1 MHQRAMDVRLMPE
14 IQRACVVDL
23 GKQCSDQVEKG
34 EVKVTKLHIPPN
46 ENSVSYSLFFSIFL
60 PTVAIPLPTGVRIL
74 LPEIPSRLGWPPPFL
89 GVPIFRLCPSVLLP
103 LHCPQLFSLL
113 CISFCTHWRSMQGN
127 KYSVLNSLPL
137 FTILSGEF
145 F

>member
-1 MHQRAMDVRLMPE
+1 MHQRAVDVRLMPE

-46 ENSVSYSLFFSIFL
+46 ENSVSYSLFFFIFL
-60 PTVAIPLPTGVRIL
+60 VTVAITLPMGVRIL
-74 LPEIPSRLGWPPPFL
+74 LPEIPSRLSWLPPFL
-89 GVPIFRLCPSVLLP
+89 GVPLFRLCPSVPLP
-103 LHCPQLFSLL
+103 LQYPQLFSLF
-113 CISFCTHWRSMQGN
+113 CIFCTHWRSMQGN
-127 KYSVLNSLPL
+127 EYSNLNSLPL